1 MGRVIIQSPTEHEF
15 GYQASMAL
23 KILTVAGG
31 LILFGAMIWDRYA
44 RTKSARW
51 VLLTL
56 VAVLA
61 AVTLISRLA
70 GPGA

>member
-1 MGRVIIQSPTEHEF
+1 
-15 GYQASMAL
+15 MAL

-44 RTKSARW
+44 GTKSARW

-56 VAVLA
+56 VIVLT
-61 AVTLISRLA
+61 AVTLISRFA
-70 GPGA
+70 GSGS